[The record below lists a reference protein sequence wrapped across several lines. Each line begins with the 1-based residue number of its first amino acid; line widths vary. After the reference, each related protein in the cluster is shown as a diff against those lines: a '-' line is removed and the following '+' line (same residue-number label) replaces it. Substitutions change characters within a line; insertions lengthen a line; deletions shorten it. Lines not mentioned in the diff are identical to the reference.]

1 MPMSFPGQRKMWK
14 SVGNVLCMMGELI
27 GEGEKVSVLA
37 CQDCVNHD
45 VLQCPPFHMF
55 NHDSQLVHVEE

>member
-1 MPMSFPGQRKMWK
+1 MPMSFPGQRKMRK

-37 CQDCVNHD
+37 CQDGVDHELIS
-45 VLQCPPFHMF
+45 VMY
-55 NHDSQLVHVEE
+55 